1 MTRNA
6 VVMGARGRLGWAVTQ
21 ALARQGWRVVAQ
33 VRPGAPVPAAPE
45 GVTWRPA
52 GVDETDAL
60 AQMPGGVHC
69 VVHALNP
76 AYTRQA
82 WRTEAQGLLDASLAL
97 ARRSGATLLFPGNV
111 YNFGAD
117 MPAVLTED
125 TPQRPTTALGRARVS
140 LEQRLQVEAS
150 QGVRSVVLRA
160 GNFFGGGTGTW
171 LDRVMAKD
179 LHRGRFTYPGPLD
192 VPVAWAYLPDLATAV
207 ADLASLCV
215 ASAPPQPVGSH
226 EVLHFRGHDLRGQN
240 WLCALQGIANSS
252 MPSGDKSHLYVKRD
266 SELAVRG
273 MPWSVMRLLGWV
285 QPELQAVC
293 DMRYLWQRP
302 HTLSNERLRQR
313 LGAEPHTDWPMAL
326 AAAWRELAPGAQPEA
341 PAAVRAPAPRTA

>member
-33 VRPGAPVPAAPE
+33 VRPGVRVPAALD
-45 GVTWRPA
+45 GVTWCPA

-60 AQMPGGVHC
+60 GQMPGRVHC

-97 ARRSGATLLFPGNV
+97 ARRTGATLLFPGNV
-111 YNFGAD
+111 YNFGAA

-125 TPQRPTTALGRARVS
+125 TPQRPTTALGQARVA
-140 LEQRLQVEAS
+140 LEQRLQAEAS

-160 GNFFGGGTGTW
+160 GHFFGGGTGTW

-179 LHRGRFTYPGPLD
+179 LDRGRFTYPGPLD
-192 VPVAWAYLPDLATAV
+192 VPVAWAFLPDLANAL
-207 ADLASLCV
+207 AELASLCA
-215 ASAPPQPVGSH
+215 ASAPHQPVGSH
-226 EVLHFRGHDLRGQN
+226 EVLHFRGHDLSGRD
-240 WLCALQGIANSS
+240 WLSGLQKIANSPIS
-252 MPSGDKSHLYVKRD
+252 SSVKAYFHVKKSA
-266 SELAVRG
+266 ELAVKG
-273 MPWSVMRLLGWV
+273 MPWPAMRLLGWV

-293 DMRYLWQRP
+293 DMRYLWERP
-302 HTLSNERLRQR
+302 HTLANARLCQR
-313 LGAEPHTDWPMAL
+313 LGAEPHTEWTMAM
-326 AAAWRELAPGAQPEA
+326 AAAWRDLAPALPNA
-341 PAAVRAPAPRTA
+341 PAAARVPVQRTA